1 LIKNYLTVLVLL
13 FLFATQNIFAQ
24 SWQLGVKG
32 GLSLPNLTSSGGSEV
47 SMGYKTISGPD
58 FALTSEYKLSKK
70 FSLEADIEWST
81 QGGQKTGLQAI
92 PASPDLASYFPPGL
106 DPSYLYANFNTGVKL
121 QYLMLPVLFKY
132 YFDLGRSKKWKLYAD
147 CGIFGALLMNA
158 NAYASGTSK
167 VYFDKQETF
176 PATTLPVKFDSTGN
190 IKDQIHQG
198 NFGVEANLGILYQIT
213 SFSIFAEGGG
223 NYGFIDL
230 QKDSQ
235 NGVNHTGA
243 LIFRIGIMLFL
254 KSGDQLTKP

>member
-1 LIKNYLTVLVLL
+1 MCVSQ
-13 FLFATQNIFAQ
+13 FCFGQ
-24 SWQLGVKG
+24 SWQVGVKG

-58 FALTSEYKLSKK
+58 FALTGEYKLSKN

-92 PASPDLASYFPPGL
+92 PASPDIASYFPPGL

-121 QYLMLPVLFKY
+121 QYLMLPVLIKH
-132 YFDLGRSKKWKLYAD
+132 YFNLGGSGKWKLYAD
-147 CGIFGALLMNA
+147 GGIFGALLMNA
-158 NAYASGTSK
+158 SAYASGTSK

-190 IKDQIHQG
+190 IKDQIHKG
-198 NFGVEANLGILYQIT
+198 NFGVEVNLGILYQIN
-213 SFSIFAEGGG
+213 SVSIFAEGGG
-223 NYGFIDL
+223 NYGFINL

-243 LIFRIGIMLFL
+243 LIFRVGLL
-254 KSGDQLTKP
+254 VYLGSENLHTP